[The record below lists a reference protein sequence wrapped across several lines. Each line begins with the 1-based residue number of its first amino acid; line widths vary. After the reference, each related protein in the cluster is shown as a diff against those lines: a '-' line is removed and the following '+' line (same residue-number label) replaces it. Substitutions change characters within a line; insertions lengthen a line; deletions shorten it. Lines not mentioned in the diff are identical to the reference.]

1 MQKRLTRRRMLHTA
15 ALPLAAQSTQAAPS
29 GTSIYARLGVRTF
42 INAYGTLTTLS
53 GTLILPEVK
62 RAMEDASQDFVPIHD
77 LQKKVGERFV
87 ELTGAGGGFVTA
99 GASAALCLATCAV
112 TAGADPQKINR
123 LPDLTGM
130 KHEMVIQKVHRS
142 SYDHAFRMVGV
153 KLVEAE
159 TADEVRRAINGNT
172 AALAMVLSHNSLG
185 HKVELEEMI
194 AIAHGAGLP
203 LVLDAAAEIPPADNL
218 RRFVKMGADL
228 VAFSG
233 GKELRG
239 PQCSG
244 LLLGRKDLIEA
255 AYANSSPNNH
265 FARIAKVGKEEIV
278 GLLTAVEVALK
289 RDEAAER
296 RQREA
301 TLRRVADRLSG
312 IPTVHTEFIPNLDIS
327 HSPRLSV
334 QWDEG
339 RLGLSASEM
348 VRQLREGDPAI
359 VTADMTRFRPSW
371 KGLGVFA
378 NHLRPGEELVVA
390 RRIRQILSE
399 RAKA

>member
-1 MQKRLTRRRMLHTA
+1 
-15 ALPLAAQSTQAAPS
+15 
-29 GTSIYARLGVRTF
+29 
-42 INAYGTLTTLS
+42 
-53 GTLILPEVK
+53 
-62 RAMEDASQDFVPIHD
+62 
-77 LQKKVGERFV
+77 
-87 ELTGAGGGFVTA
+87 
-99 GASAALCLATCAV
+99 
-112 TAGADPQKINR
+112 
-123 LPDLTGM
+123 
-130 KHEMVIQKVHRS
+130 
-142 SYDHAFRMVGV
+142 
-153 KLVEAE
+153 
-159 TADEVRRAINGNT
+159 
-172 AALAMVLSHNSLG
+172 
-185 HKVELEEMI
+185 
-194 AIAHGAGLP
+194 
-203 LVLDAAAEIPPADNL
+203 
-218 RRFVKMGADL
+218 MGADL